1 MFIVVEDRG
10 CGIKYTVAQG
20 TLEEVS
26 KWMRVNTQEHPLSDE
41 IAVHK
46 EMYCNGNGELFTYH
60 IEEEEIPE

>member
-10 CGIKYTVAQG
+10 CDVRYTAAKG

-60 IEEEEIPE
+60 IEEEIPE